1 MFPLKDDVPADRFP
15 AVNLLL
21 IVANVLVF
29 LYQLTLG
36 RDGMESF
43 LYEHGFVPARFFE
56 GAGPPILPIFTSM
69 FLHGNLLHVLA
80 NMWMLWVFGDNVE
93 DRMGHGR
100 YLLFYL
106 CCGVAAVAVQTWS
119 APGATVPMIGAS
131 GAIAGVLGA
140 YFLLFPGARILTF
153 VPIFIFFYLI
163 EVPAIFFIGFW
174 FFLQFFQGTMHQLAA
189 SRGAEG
195 GVAWWAHVGGFVGG
209 MALVRFFVHNFRRWR
224 FFAGEGGA

>member
-21 IVANVLVF
+21 IAANVLVF

-36 RDGMESF
+36 RDGMEAL
-43 LYEHGFVPARFFE
+43 LYDYGFVPARFFAGE
-56 GAGPPILPIFTSM
+56 GPLFLPVFTSM
-69 FLHGNLLHVLA
+69 FLHGNLLHILA

-106 CCGVAAVAVQTWS
+106 LCGVAAVIGQTWS
-119 APGATVPMIGAS
+119 APGATVPMVGAS

-153 VPIFIFFYLI
+153 VPILIFFYLL
-163 EVPAIFFIGFW
+163 EVPAVFFIGFW
-174 FFLQFFQGTMHQLAA
+174 FVLQFLQGATQQLAT
-189 SRGAEG
+189 GGGEG
-195 GVAWWAHVGGFVGG
+195 GVAWWAHIGGFVGG
-209 MALVRFFVHNFRRWR
+209 LVLVRFFARNFRRWR
-224 FFAGEGGA
+224 LFADEGEA